1 MARLTE
7 ELEKPNYTSNGQPE
21 PFSLRR
27 EGAGQAVLIGLPN
40 GGKSQLL
47 ASLTGAAAKVGS
59 YPITTRVPMPG
70 MVQFENVGIQLVD
83 TPAITDQDMQ
93 TRLFS
98 LLRNA
103 DLLVIVLDLSTDAL
117 AQMDEII
124 AELEKWGYL
133 LLGRDE
139 EADPEEH
146 RVQKRVIIV
155 GHKADE
161 IGALEQ
167 FQRLEATFTERFPT
181 LMVSSL
187 DNVSLD
193 ELREAA
199 FLALHK
205 VRVYTKAPTG
215 QPDFDAPILLKRGS
229 AVEDTAQALHK
240 DWRRRL
246 KYALLWG
253 SGKFDGQRVGRDYV
267 VSDGDVLEFH
277 G

>member
-1 MARLTE
+1 MPPQDAN
-7 ELEKPNYTSNGQPE
+7 PDAPPS
-21 PFSLRR
+21 
-27 EGAGQAVLIGLPN
+27 
-40 GGKSQLL
+40 
-47 ASLTGAAAKVGS
+47 VG
-59 YPITTRVPMPG
+59 
-70 MVQFENVGIQLVD
+70 FGI
-83 TPAITDQDMQ
+83 
-93 TRLFS
+93 
-98 LLRNA
+98 
-103 DLLVIVLDLSTDAL
+103 
-117 AQMDEII
+117 
-124 AELEKWGYL
+124 
-133 LLGRDE
+133 
-139 EADPEEH
+139 
-146 RVQKRVIIV
+146 
-155 GHKADE
+155 
-161 IGALEQ
+161 
-167 FQRLEATFTERFPT
+167 
-181 LMVSSL
+181 
-187 DNVSLD
+187 SLD